1 MNRLKELRK
10 EKGLTLAKLREE
22 LKDRQGITF
31 STSQLSNFEN
41 EERSPRR
48 KDAWKLIADYFGV
61 SVGYLLGYDDNDFE
75 KQIRID
81 TLNNLLYKMHTAH
94 VSLLEKTD
102 KEAFWAGFETAE
114 LIVQTQK
121 MIFEFEESANG
132 K

>member
-22 LKDRQGITF
+22 LKDKQGISF
-31 STSQLSNFEN
+31 STSQLSSFEN
-41 EERSPRR
+41 GERSPRR

-61 SVGYLLGYDDNDFE
+61 SVGYLLRYDNDFE

-81 TLNNLLYKMHTAH
+81 TLNDIINKLHTAYE
-94 VSLLEKTD
+94 SLPNEKD
-102 KEAFWAGFETAE
+102 NDEFLRGFEAAE
-114 LIVQTQK
+114 LLVKTQK
-121 MIFEFEESANG
+121 MRLDFEELANG

>member
-22 LKDRQGITF
+22 LKDKQGISF
-31 STSQLSNFEN
+31 STSQLSSFEN
-41 EERSPRR
+41 GERSPRR

-61 SVGYLLGYDDNDFE
+61 SVGYLLRYDNDFE

-81 TLNNLLYKMHTAH
+81 TLNDIINQLHAAY

-102 KEAFWAGFETAE
+102 KEAFLAGFETAE
-114 LIVQTQK
+114 MIVKTQK
-121 MIFEFEESANG
+121 NILYFEELANG

>member
-22 LKDRQGITF
+22 LKDKQGITF
-31 STSQLSNFEN
+31 STSQLSSFEN
-41 EERSPRR
+41 GERSPRR

-81 TLNNLLYKMHTAH
+81 VLNNVLNKLYQTHDL
-94 VSLLEKTD
+94 LLETASKD
-102 KEAFWAGFETAE
+102 FWKGYTAAV
-114 LIVQTQK
+114 LIVQTQE
-121 MIFEFEESANG
+121 IILGIEESANG

>member
-22 LKDRQGITF
+22 LKDKQGISF
-31 STSQLSNFEN
+31 STSQLFSFEN
-41 EERSPRR
+41 GKRSPRR
-48 KDAWKLIADYFGV
+48 KDAWELIADYFNV
-61 SVGYLLGYDDNDFE
+61 FVPYLLGYDSDFE

-81 TLNNLLYKMHTAH
+81 TLNDIINKLHTTY

-102 KEAFWAGFETAE
+102 KEAFLAGFETAE
-114 LIVQTQK
+114 MIVKTQK
-121 MIFEFEESANG
+121 NILYFEELANG